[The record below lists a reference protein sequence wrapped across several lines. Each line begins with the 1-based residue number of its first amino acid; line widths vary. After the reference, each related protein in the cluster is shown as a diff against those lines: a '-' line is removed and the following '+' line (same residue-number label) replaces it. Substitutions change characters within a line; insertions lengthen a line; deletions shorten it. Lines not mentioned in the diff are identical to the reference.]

1 MLESKLWGIPNLAWG
16 VVCLILT
23 IVWIIVWPSDK
34 VISSDTIRFFILR
47 WFHALTW
54 LLLALA
60 AFIAAFKLFDGENT
74 ARFVA
79 FFSLPVYIIFLL
91 TFMTSR

>member
-1 MLESKLWGIPNLAWG
+1 MLESKLWGVPHIIWG
-16 VVCLILT
+16 GVCLVLT
-23 IVWIIVWPSDK
+23 IIWVVVWPSDK
-34 VISSDTIRFFILR
+34 VIPSDVLRFLILR

-60 AFIAAFKLFDGENT
+60 AFIAAFKLFGGGGA

-79 FFSLPVYIIFLL
+79 FLSLPVYLIFLI
-91 TFMTSR
+91 TFITSR

>member
-1 MLESKLWGIPNLAWG
+1 MLESKLWGVPNLVWG
-16 VVCLILT
+16 GICLVLT

-34 VISSDTIRFFILR
+34 VIPDQAMRFFILR

-54 LLLALA
+54 LLLAVA
-60 AFIAAFKLFDGENT
+60 AFIAAFKLFGGEGT

-79 FFSLPVYIIFLL
+79 FLSLPVYLIFLI
-91 TFMTSR
+91 TFVTSK

>member
-1 MLESKLWGIPNLAWG
+1 MLESKLWGVPNLVWG
-16 VVCLILT
+16 GVCLILT
-23 IVWIIVWPSDK
+23 IVWIIVWPGDK
-34 VISSDTIRFFILR
+34 VIPGDIVRFFILR

-60 AFIAAFKLFDGENT
+60 AFMAAFKLFGGKGT

-79 FFSLPVYIIFLL
+79 FLSLPVYLIFLI
-91 TFMTSR
+91 TFVTSR